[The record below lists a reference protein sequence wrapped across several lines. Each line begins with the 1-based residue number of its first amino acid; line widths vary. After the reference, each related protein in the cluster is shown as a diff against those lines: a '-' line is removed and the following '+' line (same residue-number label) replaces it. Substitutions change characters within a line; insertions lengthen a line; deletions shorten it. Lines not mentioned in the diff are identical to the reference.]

1 MKAVSKTYRLIKV
14 KGTYYYR
21 RRVPKPYVELFGKS
35 IIKDC
40 LKTNSAKE
48 AASRRAQ
55 KDVEYDTLFAS
66 FDEKIDSKLNP
77 PAMTQADAMKLV
89 RAFVE
94 KKDTEAEKSFA
105 EDPPESEIQRRE
117 MLAESTQDWA
127 SLADPRFLKEH
138 GIDSR
143 VLEEVIANIPF
154 RFDQS
159 IFSYAQFYR
168 LVIRG
173 LRELHRRDMA
183 RLEAEHE
190 QSAFDQLFAEGA
202 VNAALVHAPM
212 SNPKSLMTFGDLA
225 ERFLEDYRDEAVVK
239 GTSQKTIDSTG
250 AETMFVKEAIGEA
263 TLVADIDYEVCK
275 EFRKLLARTPS
286 NRKKIYGDLSVEEAA
301 EQAAKDGK
309 RTLSHITQNT
319 YLRTLTAVL
328 KHGVRIGCIS
338 QVPSEGLQPLS
349 EKTKASE
356 ARRPF
361 TTSELQRIFNAPLY
375 RGCVDDGR
383 NYAKAGPNV
392 IRRTRFWFPLIGLY
406 TGMRANEIAQLKVV
420 DLKEMKGGHFYFDV
434 NDADGKKLKTKT
446 STRAFP
452 VHPELVEFGLLQYAD
467 QIRTSGKKNLFPE
480 LKPGS
485 YGYVSDRIADWF
497 SDGFLPK
504 VIEKDGRVS
513 FHSFR
518 HNFRDALREAE
529 APDFVLRELG
539 GWSVSKGVS
548 DNYGSGHKPEQLM
561 EHVAKIAYPDLDLS
575 HLYVK

>member
-21 RRVPKPYVELFGKS
+21 RRVPNPYVELFGRS

-55 KDVEYDTLFAS
+55 KDVEYDALFAN
-66 FDEKIDSKLNP
+66 FDEKIEAQLHP
-77 PAMTQADAMKLV
+77 AAMTQADAMKLV
-89 RAFVE
+89 RGFVE
-94 KKDTEAEKSFA
+94 KKDGEAEKRFA
-105 EDPPESEIQRRE
+105 EDPPETDRQRKE

-143 VLEEVIANIPF
+143 ILEEVIANIPF
-154 RFDQS
+154 KFDPS
-159 IFSYAQFYR
+159 IFSYAQFYS

-183 RLEAEHE
+183 RLKAEHE
-190 QSAFDQLFAEGA
+190 QSAFDQLFADGA
-202 VNAALVHAPM
+202 VSPAFVHAPM
-212 SNPKSLMTFGDLA
+212 SNPKSLMTFGDLV

-250 AETMFVKEAIGEA
+250 AEAMFVKEAIGEA
-263 TLVADIDYEVCK
+263 TLVAEIDYEACK
-275 EFRKLLARTPS
+275 KFRKLLARTPS
-286 NRKKIYGDLSVEEAA
+286 NRKKIYGDLSIEEAA

-309 RTLSHITQNT
+309 PTLSHITQNT

-361 TTSELQRIFNAPLY
+361 ATGELQRIFNAPLF

-383 NYAKAGPNV
+383 NYAKPGPNV
-392 IRRTRFWFPLIGLY
+392 IRRARFWFPLIALY
-406 TGMRANEIAQLKVV
+406 TGMRANEIAQLKVA

-446 STRAFP
+446 SSRAFP
-452 VHPELVEFGLLQYAD
+452 VHPELLKFGLGDYVD
-467 QIRTSGKKNLFPE
+467 RVRKSGKKNLFPE

-504 VIEKDGRVS
+504 VIKKDGRVS

-529 APDFVLRELG
+529 APDFVLRDLG

-575 HLYVK
+575 HLYVG

>member
-40 LKTNSAKE
+40 LKTSVATE

-55 KDVEYDTLFAS
+55 KDVEYDMLFAG
-66 FDEKIDSKLNP
+66 FDEKIEAKLNP
-77 PAMTQADAMKLV
+77 PAMTQADAMDFV

-94 KKDTEAEKSFA
+94 EADAKAAKRFE
-105 EDPPESEIQRRE
+105 EDPPESENQRRE
-117 MLAESTQDWA
+117 MLEESTQDWA
-127 SLADPRFLKEH
+127 SLADPRFLREH

-143 VLEEVIANIPF
+143 ILEKVTGNIPF
-154 RFDQS
+154 KFDQS
-159 IFSYAQFYR
+159 IFSYAQFYS

-183 RLEAEHE
+183 RLQSEHQ
-190 QSAFDQLFAEGA
+190 QSVFDQLFAGGDA
-202 VNAALVHAPM
+202 NPFLSHAP
-212 SNPKSLMTFGDLA
+212 SGNSKSLMTFGDLS
-225 ERFLEDYRDEAVVK
+225 ESFIEDYCDEAVVR
-239 GTSQKTIDSTG
+239 GTSQKTIDSTR
-250 AETMFVKEAIGEA
+250 AETSFVTEAIGPS
-263 TLVADIDYEVCK
+263 TLVVNIDYEVCK
-275 EFRKLLARTPS
+275 KFRKLLARTPS
-286 NRKKIYGDLSVEEAA
+286 NRKKIYGHLSVEEAA
-301 EQAAKDGK
+301 DQAAKDGK
-309 RTLSHITQNT
+309 PTLSHITQNT

-361 TTSELQRIFNAPLY
+361 TTSELQNIFNAPLY

-383 NYAKAGPNV
+383 NYAKVGPNV
-392 IRRTRFWFPLIGLY
+392 IRRARFWFPLIGLF
-406 TGMRANEIAQLKVV
+406 TGMRANEIAQLKVA
-420 DLKEMKGGHFYFDV
+420 DLKKTKDGHFYFDV
-434 NDADGKKLKTKT
+434 NEADGKKLKTKT

-452 VHPELVEFGLLQYAD
+452 VHPELVKFGLLDYAD
-467 QIRTSGKKNLFPE
+467 QIRKSGKKNLFPE

-485 YGYVSDRIADWF
+485 YGYASDRIADWF

-504 VIEKDGRVS
+504 VMKKDGRIS

-539 GWSVSKGVS
+539 GWSVSKGVC

-561 EHVAKIAYPDLDLS
+561 EHVAKIAYPELDLI
-575 HLYVK
+575 HLSVE

>member
-21 RRVPKPYVELFGKS
+21 RRVPKLYVELFGKG

-77 PAMTQADAMKLV
+77 PAMTQADAMNLV

-154 RFDQS
+154 KFDQS
-159 IFSYAQFYR
+159 IFSYAQFYS

-183 RLEAEHE
+183 RLKAEHE
-190 QSAFDQLFAEGA
+190 QNAFDQLFAEGV

-225 ERFLEDYRDEAVVK
+225 DRFVEDYCDEAVVK
-239 GTSQKTIDSTG
+239 GTSQKTIDSTK
-250 AETMFVKEAIGEA
+250 AETSFVKEAIGEA
-263 TLVADIDYEVCK
+263 TIVSNIDYEVCK

-301 EQAAKDGK
+301 QQAAKDGK
-309 RTLSHITQNT
+309 PTLSHITQNT

-356 ARRPF
+356 KRRPF
-361 TTSELQRIFNAPLY
+361 SSSELITIFNAPLY

-383 NYAKAGPNV
+383 NYAKPGPDV
-392 IRRTRFWFPLIGLY
+392 IRRARFWFPLIGLF
-406 TGMRANEIAQLKVV
+406 TGMRANEIAQLKVA

-452 VHPELVEFGLLQYAD
+452 VHPELVKFGLLQYAD
-467 QIRTSGKKNLFPE
+467 QIRKLGKKNLFPE

-485 YGYVSDRIADWF
+485 YGYASDRIADWF
-497 SDGFLPK
+497 SDGFLPRVVK
-504 VIEKDGRVS
+504 KDGRVS

>member
-1 MKAVSKTYRLIKV
+1 MSKTYRLIKV

-21 RRVPKPYVELFGKS
+21 RRVPKLYVELFGKG

-77 PAMTQADAMKLV
+77 PAMTQADAMNLV

-154 RFDQS
+154 KFDQS
-159 IFSYAQFYR
+159 IFSYAQFYS

-183 RLEAEHE
+183 RLKAEHE
-190 QSAFDQLFAEGA
+190 QNAFDQLFAEGV

-225 ERFLEDYRDEAVVK
+225 DRFVEDYCDEAVVK
-239 GTSQKTIDSTG
+239 GTSQKTIDSTK
-250 AETMFVKEAIGEA
+250 AETSFVKEAIGEA
-263 TLVADIDYEVCK
+263 TIVSNIDYEVCK

-301 EQAAKDGK
+301 QQAAKDGK
-309 RTLSHITQNT
+309 PTLSHITQNT

-356 ARRPF
+356 KRRPF
-361 TTSELQRIFNAPLY
+361 SSSELITIFNAPLY

-383 NYAKAGPNV
+383 NYAKPGPDV
-392 IRRTRFWFPLIGLY
+392 IRRARFWFPLIGLF
-406 TGMRANEIAQLKVV
+406 TGMRANEIAQLKVA

-452 VHPELVEFGLLQYAD
+452 VHPELVKFGLLQYAD
-467 QIRTSGKKNLFPE
+467 QIRKLGKKNLFPE

-485 YGYVSDRIADWF
+485 YGYASDRIADWF
-497 SDGFLPK
+497 SDGFLPRVVK
-504 VIEKDGRVS
+504 KDGRVS

>member
-21 RRVPKPYVELFGKS
+21 RRVPKPYVELFGKG

-94 KKDTEAEKSFA
+94 KKDAEAEKSFA
-105 EDPPESEIQRRE
+105 EDPPDSEDQRKE
-117 MLAESTQDWA
+117 MLAESTRDWA

-154 RFDQS
+154 KFDQS
-159 IFSYAQFYR
+159 IFSYAQFYS

-183 RLEAEHE
+183 RLKAEHE

-275 EFRKLLARTPS
+275 KFRKLLARTPS
-286 NRKKIYGDLSVEEAA
+286 NRKKIYGHLSVEEAA

-356 ARRPF
+356 KRRPF
-361 TTSELQRIFNAPLY
+361 SSSELIAIFNAPLY

-383 NYAKAGPNV
+383 NYAKTGPKV
-392 IRRTRFWFPLIGLY
+392 IRRARFWFPLIGLY

-452 VHPELVEFGLLQYAD
+452 VHPELVKFGLSDYVD
-467 QIRTSGKKNLFPE
+467 KVRKSGKKNLFPE

-575 HLYVK
+575 HLYAE

>member
-1 MKAVSKTYRLIKV
+1 MKAVSKTYRLLKV
-14 KGTYYYR
+14 KGTFYYR
-21 RRVPKPYVELFGKS
+21 RRVPKPYVEMLGKS
-35 IIKDC
+35 IIKDS
-40 LKTNSAKE
+40 LKTSNAKE

-66 FDEKIDSKLNP
+66 FEDKIEAKLNP
-77 PAMTQADAMKLV
+77 PAMTQADAVKLV
-89 RAFVE
+89 RTFVE
-94 KKDTEAEKSFA
+94 EKDAEAEKKFA
-105 EDPPESEIQRRE
+105 EDPPASDEERKV

-127 SLADPRFLKEH
+127 SLADPHFLKEH
-138 GIDSR
+138 GIDNR
-143 VLEEVIANIPF
+143 ILEEVTANIPF
-154 RFDQS
+154 KFDQS
-159 IFSYAQFYR
+159 IFSYAQFYS

-183 RLEAEHE
+183 RLKAEHE
-190 QSAFDQLFAEGA
+190 KSAFDQLFADGV
-202 VNAALVHAPM
+202 VNAALVHTPM
-212 SNPKSLMTFGDLA
+212 ANPKSLMTFGDLVD
-225 ERFLEDYRDEAVVK
+225 RFVEDYCDDAVVK
-239 GTSQKTIDSTG
+239 GTSQKTIDSTR
-250 AETMFVKEAIGEA
+250 AETSFVKEAIGEA
-263 TLVADIDYEVCK
+263 TIVSNIDYEVCK

-286 NRKKIYGDLSVEEAA
+286 NRRKIYGHLSVEEAA
-301 EQAAKDGK
+301 DQAAKDGK
-309 RTLSHITQNT
+309 PTLSHITQNT

-338 QVPSEGLQPLS
+338 QAPSEGLQPLS

-361 TTSELQRIFNAPLY
+361 TTAELQNIFNAPLY

-383 NYAKAGPNV
+383 NYAKSGPNV
-392 IRRTRFWFPLIGLY
+392 IRRARFWFPLIGLF
-406 TGMRANEIAQLKVV
+406 TGMRANEIAQLKVA
-420 DLKEMKGGHFYFDV
+420 DLKKTKGGHFYFDV
-434 NDADGKKLKTKT
+434 NDADGKKLKTKM

-452 VHPELVEFGLLQYAD
+452 VHPELVKFGLLDYAD
-467 QIRTSGKKNLFPE
+467 QIRKSGKKNLFPE

-485 YGYVSDRIADWF
+485 YGYASDRIADWF

-504 VIEKDGRVS
+504 VMKKDGRIS

-561 EHVAKIAYPDLDLS
+561 EHVAKIAYPELDLI
-575 HLYVK
+575 HLYVE